1 MIKNLLKEEI
11 AGFVKETL
19 RSPENVIKMLQK
31 YGETALYRI
40 DHCQLHL
47 DFDNRDNSSWNHDMI
62 NLFPTDHPVEM
73 TSWKGIVY
81 VHYLNEEPVDC
92 NCKGTREI
100 MEMIVT
106 KCGDEAKI
114 REIIKSKKVKNEY

>member
-62 NLFPTDHPVEM
+62 NLFPTDHPVEI

-92 NCKGTREI
+92 NCRGTREI

-114 REIIKSKKVKNEY
+114 REIIKSKKVKI